1 MRRYSY
7 GNSIYQRRWRA
18 KARTDIADNKSRKS
32 AQLACAGTL
41 GRRVAVIN
49 DCSWID
55 GKSPQIGCIPLC
67 NTGTTRI
74 RNLHSLQSNRTN
86 HEDRTV
92 CLLGHFTLRRSSAL
106 DLLLRPQRKWPSGD
120 RGGTVLLGSRRR
132 KKAEARRKFARC
144 GAGFRNNST
153 GSWSFMG
160 KPRSRQPA
168 HARLVRRSLVE
179 LTAAA
184 NIINQILPIS
194 RASAMCVAIAFLFWP
209 FGRLRVAIFLDQ

>member
-1 MRRYSY
+1 MLLFFLTPWMLFKIFTSPLLPVGWWSSRPSSMRRYSY

-74 RNLHSLQSNRTN
+74 RDLRSLQSNRTN

-92 CLLGHFTLRRSSAL
+92 CLLGDFT
-106 DLLLRPQRKWPSGD
+106 
-120 RGGTVLLGSRRR
+120 
-132 KKAEARRKFARC
+132 F
-144 GAGFRNNST
+144 
-153 GSWSFMG
+153 
-160 KPRSRQPA
+160 
-168 HARLVRRSLVE
+168 
-179 LTAAA
+179 
-184 NIINQILPIS
+184 
-194 RASAMCVAIAFLFWP
+194 
-209 FGRLRVAIFLDQ
+209 